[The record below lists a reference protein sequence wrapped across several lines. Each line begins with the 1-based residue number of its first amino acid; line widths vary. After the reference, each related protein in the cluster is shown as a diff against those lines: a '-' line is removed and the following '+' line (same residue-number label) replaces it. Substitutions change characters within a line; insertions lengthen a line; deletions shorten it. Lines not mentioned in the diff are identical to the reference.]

1 MKSLIIGIV
10 SLTLLIFSHNTTKM
24 GFFDFLFN
32 NKKLENP
39 KREQLQDS
47 IITQNRHKNFIE
59 KVCNSEIVYALK
71 NSEGFA
77 TSSSVHFE
85 DEKGKPIGI
94 ICFWAEKARAKS
106 CIKGNWKNYKVV
118 EVSLAE
124 FMENWCI
131 GMEND
136 DLLIGTGF
144 DENMFGFEAEPLE
157 LILELTAE
165 LKSLEKDLDFRKFK
179 GISDLEKQVKA
190 IIE

>member
-1 MKSLIIGIV
+1 MKSLIIAAV
-10 SLTLLIFSHNTTKM
+10 SLTLLVLSHNTTEM

-32 NKKLENP
+32 NKKLEN
-39 KREQLQDS
+39 KQREQFQDS
-47 IITQNRHKNFIE
+47 VTTQIRHKEFIK
-59 KVCNSEIVYALK
+59 KVCDSKIVYALK

-77 TSSSVHFE
+77 TSSSVQFE
-85 DEKGKPIGI
+85 DKKGKPIGI

-106 CIKGNWKNYKVV
+106 CIKENWKNYKVV
-118 EVSLAE
+118 EVPLAA

-136 DLLIGTGF
+136 NLLIGTGF
-144 DENMFGFEAEPLE
+144 DENMFGYEAEPLE
-157 LILELTAE
+157 LILELTTE
-165 LKSLEKDLDFRKFK
+165 LKSLGKDLEFRKFK